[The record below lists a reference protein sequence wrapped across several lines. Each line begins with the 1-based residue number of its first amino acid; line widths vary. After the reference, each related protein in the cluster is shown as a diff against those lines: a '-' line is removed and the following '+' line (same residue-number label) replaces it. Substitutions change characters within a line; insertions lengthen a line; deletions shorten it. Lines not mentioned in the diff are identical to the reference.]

1 MERVNKLAWPSTIKE
16 TGEGGGRSLV
26 RGKSL
31 LSVATGEHCLHR
43 VVVSVTLYI
52 RVYVEID
59 SASWILRKLGRDA
72 SRCLA
77 PANLPSF
84 LFFFFYNLSNS
95 FQGEPEIRFMRYVDT

>member
-1 MERVNKLAWPSTIKE
+1 M
-16 TGEGGGRSLV
+16 GEGGGRSLV

-31 LSVATGEHCLHR
+31 LSVATGEHCL
-43 VVVSVTLYI
+43 VVSVTLYI

>member
-1 MERVNKLAWPSTIKE
+1 MAWPSTIKE
-16 TGEGGGRSLV
+16 MGEGGGRSLV

-31 LSVATGEHCLHR
+31 LSVATGEHCL
-43 VVVSVTLYI
+43 VVSVTLYI

-84 LFFFFYNLSNS
+84 LFSFFYNLSNS